1 MLGLNLVHL
10 IEKHSEELALGLTE
24 EVRNSARTCEFKK
37 IPRDELHLAALEVYR
52 NLEAWLM
59 QKKEN
64 DVGKR
69 FRAIAARRAAQG
81 VSLRQLVWALVISR
95 NHLWRFLRQES
106 FVETLLEVFG
116 ELEVLQLLNQFF
128 DRATYY
134 SVLGYEEAIERDNVE
149 DPGSKGRVSLPAQR
163 DWHEFA

>member
-1 MLGLNLVHL
+1 MLGLKLVHL
-10 IEKHSEELALGLTE
+10 IERHSEELALGLTE
-24 EVRNSARTCEFKK
+24 EVRNSERTGEFKK
-37 IPRDELHLAALEVYR
+37 IASDELHLAAVEVYR

-59 QKKEN
+59 RKKED

-81 VSLRQLVWALVISR
+81 VSLPQLVWALVISR
-95 NHLWRFLRQES
+95 NHLWHFLQRES
-106 FVETLLEVFG
+106 FVDNLLEVFG

-134 SVLGYEEAIERDNVE
+134 SILGYEEAIEHDNVD
-149 DPGSKGRVSLPAQR
+149 DPGNKRRVSLPADR